1 MDKRNRKR
9 KTPNM
14 FSLESLEERFSA
26 KKSIIQE
33 LSTHVSFLRSFDL
46 ASSNQFGEEEAL
58 MILAS
63 KFSFRGL
70 YLLKAVI
77 KHVPKTYSMK
87 LSEFGGVSLRTQL
100 IYEIT
105 SASDT
110 PVASLNRD
118 ELEFTVNFMECNC
131 VQFLSMGEPLEQNK
145 LWEISERSEY
155 PLTKFLA
162 PPVSTCLSCEGNL
175 TMHNRPTRARLF
187 SLEGPVP
194 ASKITLE
201 CRNCKIS
208 YGIARYTHD
217 GKSHYYPKT
226 FTGGIIEVSNT
237 TYMSERLYKWIP
249 SLR

>member
-1 MDKRNRKR
+1 MDKTNRKR

-14 FSLESLEERFSA
+14 FSLESLEECFSA

-33 LSTHVSFLRSFDL
+33 LNTHVSFLRNFDL

-63 KFSFRGL
+63 KFTFRGV

-110 PVASLNRD
+110 PVASLN
-118 ELEFTVNFMECNC
+118 
-131 VQFLSMGEPLEQNK
+131 
-145 LWEISERSEY
+145 
-155 PLTKFLA
+155 
-162 PPVSTCLSCEGNL
+162 
-175 TMHNRPTRARLF
+175 HNRLTRARLF
-187 SLEGPVP
+187 SLGGPVP

-208 YGIARYTHD
+208 YGIARYAHD